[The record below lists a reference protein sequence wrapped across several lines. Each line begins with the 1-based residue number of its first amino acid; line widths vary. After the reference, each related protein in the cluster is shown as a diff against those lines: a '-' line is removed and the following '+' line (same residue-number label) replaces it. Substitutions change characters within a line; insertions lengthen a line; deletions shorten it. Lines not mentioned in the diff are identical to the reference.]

1 MRARIYLVLFLLLV
15 VVAGSAYAC
24 SEAMRVREV
33 VVLGCEARDPAD
45 VVDLAAIANEESI
58 FKLNFDEIRAKIDAD
73 PYFEVE
79 SIDYLFP
86 DTLRIQ
92 VFERRASAA
101 IRYQDSFLVVDET
114 GFVLE
119 VQPGLGDLDLPVV
132 SSLNVVGGAAV
143 GETVAA
149 SQESQMDALRAILT
163 ELHSQDVIQLVSE
176 INLEAV
182 SDLWMTT
189 VSGFEVRLGNFEDM
203 AEKIRWLRAVEPILV
218 SEGYSG
224 GVITVS
230 TGENASYLAPEETP
244 APDGGTE
251 PDAGGE
257 PDAGATPDAGSEPD
271 AGSSEPDAGA
281 TPDAGSE
288 PESSAAPSDEPQ
300 QTPPPSEEP
309 DAPEEA
315 G

>member
-73 PYFEVE
+73 PYFEVG
-79 SIDYLFP
+79 SIEYVFP
-86 DTLRIQ
+86 DKLRIQ

-101 IRYQDSFLVVDET
+101 IRYQDSFLIVDET

-119 VQPGLGDLDLPVV
+119 VQPSLGDLDLPVV

-143 GETVAA
+143 GETVSA

-163 ELHSQDVIQLVSE
+163 ELHSQNVIQLISE

-244 APDGGTE
+244 APEDGTE
-251 PDAGGE
+251 PDADTGGE
-257 PDAGATPDAGSEPD
+257 PDAETEPSATPDA
-271 AGSSEPDAGA
+271 SSEP
-281 TPDAGSE
+281 E
-288 PESSAAPSDEPQ
+288 PSAAPTDEPQ
-300 QTPPPSEEP
+300 QAPPSEAP
-309 DAPEEA
+309 DATEEA
-315 G
+315 A

>member
-143 GETVAA
+143 GETVTA
-149 SQESQMDALRAILT
+149 SQESQMDAMRAILT

-244 APDGGTE
+244 APD
-251 PDAGGE
+251 AGG
-257 PDAGATPDAGSEPD
+257 EPD

-281 TPDAGSE
+281 TPDAGSSGPDAGSE

-315 G
+315 A

>member
-1 MRARIYLVLFLLLV
+1 
-15 VVAGSAYAC
+15 
-24 SEAMRVREV
+24 
-33 VVLGCEARDPAD
+33 
-45 VVDLAAIANEESI
+45 
-58 FKLNFDEIRAKIDAD
+58 
-73 PYFEVE
+73 
-79 SIDYLFP
+79 
-86 DTLRIQ
+86 
-92 VFERRASAA
+92 
-101 IRYQDSFLVVDET
+101 
-114 GFVLE
+114 
-119 VQPGLGDLDLPVV
+119 
-132 SSLNVVGGAAV
+132 
-143 GETVAA
+143 
-149 SQESQMDALRAILT
+149 MDALRAILT

-251 PDAGGE
+251 PDAG
-257 PDAGATPDAGSEPD
+257 ATPDAGSEPD

-315 G
+315 A

>member
-1 MRARIYLVLFLLLV
+1 
-15 VVAGSAYAC
+15 
-24 SEAMRVREV
+24 
-33 VVLGCEARDPAD
+33 
-45 VVDLAAIANEESI
+45 
-58 FKLNFDEIRAKIDAD
+58 
-73 PYFEVE
+73 
-79 SIDYLFP
+79 
-86 DTLRIQ
+86 
-92 VFERRASAA
+92 
-101 IRYQDSFLVVDET
+101 
-114 GFVLE
+114 
-119 VQPGLGDLDLPVV
+119 
-132 SSLNVVGGAAV
+132 
-143 GETVAA
+143 
-149 SQESQMDALRAILT
+149 MDAMRAILT

-257 PDAGATPDAGSEPD
+257 PDAGATPDAGSEP
-271 AGSSEPDAGA
+271 
-281 TPDAGSE
+281 
-288 PESSAAPSDEPQ
+288 ESSAAPSDEPQ

-315 G
+315 A

>member
-1 MRARIYLVLFLLLV
+1 
-15 VVAGSAYAC
+15 
-24 SEAMRVREV
+24 
-33 VVLGCEARDPAD
+33 
-45 VVDLAAIANEESI
+45 
-58 FKLNFDEIRAKIDAD
+58 
-73 PYFEVE
+73 
-79 SIDYLFP
+79 
-86 DTLRIQ
+86 
-92 VFERRASAA
+92 
-101 IRYQDSFLVVDET
+101 
-114 GFVLE
+114 
-119 VQPGLGDLDLPVV
+119 
-132 SSLNVVGGAAV
+132 
-143 GETVAA
+143 
-149 SQESQMDALRAILT
+149 MDALRAILT

-244 APDGGTE
+244 APDEET
-251 PDAGGE
+251 
-257 PDAGATPDAGSEPD
+257 EPD

-281 TPDAGSE
+281 TPDAGSEPDASSE

>member
-1 MRARIYLVLFLLLV
+1 
-15 VVAGSAYAC
+15 
-24 SEAMRVREV
+24 
-33 VVLGCEARDPAD
+33 
-45 VVDLAAIANEESI
+45 
-58 FKLNFDEIRAKIDAD
+58 
-73 PYFEVE
+73 
-79 SIDYLFP
+79 
-86 DTLRIQ
+86 
-92 VFERRASAA
+92 
-101 IRYQDSFLVVDET
+101 
-114 GFVLE
+114 
-119 VQPGLGDLDLPVV
+119 
-132 SSLNVVGGAAV
+132 
-143 GETVAA
+143 
-149 SQESQMDALRAILT
+149 MDALRAILT

-251 PDAGGE
+251 PDAGSSE
-257 PDAGATPDAGSEPD
+257 PDAGATPDAGSS
-271 AGSSEPDAGA
+271 G
-281 TPDAGSE
+281 PDAGSE

-315 G
+315 A

>member
-1 MRARIYLVLFLLLV
+1 
-15 VVAGSAYAC
+15 
-24 SEAMRVREV
+24 
-33 VVLGCEARDPAD
+33 
-45 VVDLAAIANEESI
+45 
-58 FKLNFDEIRAKIDAD
+58 
-73 PYFEVE
+73 
-79 SIDYLFP
+79 
-86 DTLRIQ
+86 
-92 VFERRASAA
+92 
-101 IRYQDSFLVVDET
+101 
-114 GFVLE
+114 
-119 VQPGLGDLDLPVV
+119 
-132 SSLNVVGGAAV
+132 
-143 GETVAA
+143 
-149 SQESQMDALRAILT
+149 MDALRAILT

-218 SEGYSG
+218 SEGNSG

-244 APDGGTE
+244 TPDGGTE

-257 PDAGATPDAGSEPD
+257 PDAGATPE
-271 AGSSEPDAGA
+271 AGSSEPDAG
-281 TPDAGSE
+281 SE
-288 PESSAAPSDEPQ
+288 PEAGTEPSDEPQ

-315 G
+315 A

>member
-143 GETVAA
+143 GEAVAA

-244 APDGGTE
+244 APDEETE
-251 PDAGGE
+251 PA
-257 PDAGATPDAGSEPD
+257 

-281 TPDAGSE
+281 TPDASSEPDAGSSE

-315 G
+315 A

>member
-1 MRARIYLVLFLLLV
+1 
-15 VVAGSAYAC
+15 
-24 SEAMRVREV
+24 MRVREV

-251 PDAGGE
+251 PDAG
-257 PDAGATPDAGSEPD
+257 
-271 AGSSEPDAGA
+271 A

>member
-1 MRARIYLVLFLLLV
+1 
-15 VVAGSAYAC
+15 
-24 SEAMRVREV
+24 
-33 VVLGCEARDPAD
+33 
-45 VVDLAAIANEESI
+45 
-58 FKLNFDEIRAKIDAD
+58 
-73 PYFEVE
+73 
-79 SIDYLFP
+79 
-86 DTLRIQ
+86 
-92 VFERRASAA
+92 
-101 IRYQDSFLVVDET
+101 
-114 GFVLE
+114 
-119 VQPGLGDLDLPVV
+119 
-132 SSLNVVGGAAV
+132 
-143 GETVAA
+143 
-149 SQESQMDALRAILT
+149 MDALRAILT

-257 PDAGATPDAGSEPD
+257 PDAGSSEPD
-271 AGSSEPDAGA
+271 AGSSG
-281 TPDAGSE
+281 PDAGSE